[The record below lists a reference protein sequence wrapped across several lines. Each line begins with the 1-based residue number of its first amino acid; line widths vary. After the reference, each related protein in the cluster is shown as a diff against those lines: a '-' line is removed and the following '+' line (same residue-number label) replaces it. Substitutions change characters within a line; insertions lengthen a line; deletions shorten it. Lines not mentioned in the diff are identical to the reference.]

1 MHFLDSY
8 YYSDREHDYNT
19 FYNHRFDRDSIELL
33 VLGDDIVDQMRKHE
47 QRIDTKRVHN
57 WL

>member
-8 YYSDREHDYNT
+8 YYSDRKNDYNT
-19 FYNHRFDRDSIELL
+19 LYNHRFDRDSIKLL

-57 WL
+57 